1 MFGWLLAIT
10 FLQGCGKKAEVT
22 DPVVLQGEY
31 KRLSIEMERYAAR
44 QRWEKAEMR
53 FDAMLDLNVDIA
65 FEHWVLA
72 AEICQEMG
80 KISNTRRYLRKAL
93 DIEVIDKVLEWKD
106 HIEGEYGDVVLKAE
120 SGGEFVFEAK
130 FSEMDP
136 VKLKVIEIATK
147 TLKETRLFEG
157 MLPSGTY
164 VFVDEEFLVEPGMEI
179 VRKLSPRQ
187 REKGLKEALI
197 TEPEEIFEE

>member
-10 FLQGCGKKAEVT
+10 LLQGCGKKTEVT

-53 FDAMLDLNVDIA
+53 FDAMQELQVEIA

-80 KISNTRRYLRKAL
+80 KISHTRQYLRKAL
-93 DIEVIDKVLEWKD
+93 DIEVVDKILEWKN
-106 HIEGEYGDVVLKAE
+106 HIEGDYGYVVLKAE
-120 SGGEFVFEAK
+120 SGGTFVFEAK
-130 FSEMDP
+130 FAEIDP
-136 VKLKVIEIATK
+136 VKLKAIDLASE
-147 TLKETRLFEG
+147 TLKDTRLFEG
-157 MLPSGTY
+157 MIPNGTY
-164 VFVDEEFLVEPGMEI
+164 VFVDEEFLVEPGVEI

-187 REKGLKEALI
+187 REKGLKKALI